1 MEAIKTSIRSF
12 LFFLVFLLCNK
23 LIFFYIN
30 NTSFRLDQTA
40 DIYSILI
47 GSFYYDFSIL
57 FLLWVLN
64 WINLIVQS
72 ITGRISLINKFL
84 YVLLLICLFLY
95 TVLNI
100 SGALYYRYNFELPS
114 NRTVEIMWENR
125 HFIGTYLRYY
135 WGYIAG
141 TAIAFAAIIYLIQK
155 KKAIGN
161 TNFKLHSSNNRSLFL
176 MFSLMLSIG
185 FLCIRENIGNGWISP
200 NSSFRF
206 VKPKYYNLIVNPL
219 FNLGYSYL
227 KNINTTDPFI
237 DLMEKKLDPIPDKK
251 IQKEN
256 TKSFHFGQFKGKN
269 IIIIIIE
276 SASAENFTNSSPS
289 KFEMPF
295 FDSLKKHSLY
305 FSNAYANGY
314 LSSEGVKAI
323 YLGVGNHI
331 TEKRIKHPY
340 IKDRTYLGN
349 FLSTIN
355 YSSSFFYSNDT
366 YAADYWKAVGYSG
379 VTDYYNSSTL
389 KSDFKKAKDT
399 ELPDHL
405 FFPLVANKMKKFKE
419 PFISGIANVST
430 HNPYDRFPGY
440 ESYKKK
446 YSTYSQAASMKYL
459 DEVLENFFNTIQK
472 NTWFQ
477 NTIFLFIGDHYSRA
491 EDLLNRSDWGLLQIP
506 IMIYEP
512 SGKLVGNPIYP
523 VQQTDIPATIL
534 DLLGIID
541 PNPSANQS
549 MLIEDPADRQILTR
563 KGNLLLYANDSL
575 FLSYDMLK
583 SKPAGCWNYRK
594 DPKLERE
601 LDTPEFLL
609 KQFYKY
615 LAKVKLQFRAV
626 E

>member
-1 MEAIKTSIRSF
+1 
-12 LFFLVFLLCNK
+12 
-23 LIFFYIN
+23 
-30 NTSFRLDQTA
+30 
-40 DIYSILI
+40 
-47 GSFYYDFSIL
+47 
-57 FLLWVLN
+57 
-64 WINLIVQS
+64 
-72 ITGRISLINKFL
+72 
-84 YVLLLICLFLY
+84 
-95 TVLNI
+95 
-100 SGALYYRYNFELPS
+100 
-114 NRTVEIMWENR
+114 MWQNR
-125 HFIGTYLRYY
+125 HFLFTFIRYH
-135 WGYIAG
+135 WVYIAG
-141 TAIAFAAIIYLIQK
+141 AAGAFAAIIYLIQK

-161 TNFKLHSSNNRSLFL
+161 THFRLHSSNIGSLC
-176 MFSLMLSIG
+176 LMLMLMLFIG
-185 FLCIRENIGNGWISP
+185 IFCIRENIGNGWISP

-227 KNINTTDPFI
+227 KNINTTDAFI
-237 DLMEKKLDPIPDKK
+237 DLMEKKLEPIPDKT

-256 TKSFHFGQFKGKN
+256 TKSIFFGQFRGKN
-269 IIIIIIE
+269 IFIIIIE
-276 SASAENFTNSSPS
+276 SASAENFTSSSPS

-323 YLGVGNHI
+323 YLGIGNHI

-340 IKDRTYLGN
+340 IKDRAYLAN
-349 FLSTIN
+349 FLSAIN

-379 VTDYYNSSTL
+379 VTNYYNSSTL
-389 KSDFKKAKDT
+389 NSDFKNSKDS

-405 FFPLVANKMKKFKE
+405 FFPLVANKMNEFKE

-440 ESYKKK
+440 ESYKKQ
-446 YSTYSQAASMKYL
+446 YPTYSQAASMKYL
-459 DEVLENFFNTIQK
+459 DDVLENFFSSIQK

-512 SGKLVGNPIYP
+512 SGKLVGKSEYP
-523 VQQTDIPATIL
+523 VQQTDIPATIF
-534 DLLGIID
+534 DMLGIID
-541 PNPSANQS
+541 PHPSANQS
-549 MLIEDPADRQILTR
+549 MLIEDPAGREILTR
-563 KGNLLLYANDSL
+563 KGNQLLFANDSL
-575 FLSYDMLK
+575 FLTYDMLK
-583 SKPAGCWNYRK
+583 NKPAGCWNYRK
-594 DPKLERE
+594 DPKQEQE
-601 LDTPEFLL
+601 LDTPEYLL
-609 KQFYKY
+609 NQFYNY
-615 LAKVKLQFRAV
+615 LAEVKLQFRAV